1 MYYPKNKIKTNLYTN
16 GNELVY
22 RNSLVSY
29 SGFYYKTY
37 DGKYF
42 SGKSNDD
49 ITSEELISIIST
61 NNADKEYQIAIES
74 QTNPDVSSINTTLIN
89 LGYTELG
96 LPQFSQLPK
105 FTYSQPTQEDY
116 KKGRFE
122 RYFVKKSNEPTFIE
136 IDKLQFERFLSKDTQ
151 YAWQFYIPFNMTWLI
166 AGDKVKETNFRI
178 ASQIQSNNKVYGFV
192 KYLELTGGFDK
203 FYPKVGHMNSGSYID
218 RVNQGYVLD
227 NRDRRGNRVFDSQND
242 SGSIRRDNSTPR

>member
-22 RNSLVSY
+22 RNSLAGY
-29 SGFYYKTY
+29 TGFYYKTY

-49 ITSEELISIIST
+49 ITSEELISIVSLINSSV
-61 NNADKEYQIAIES
+61 EY
-74 QTNPDVSSINTTLIN
+74 QTNPDLDNVNTTLITIGYNEMN
-89 LGYTELG
+89 LPRLSE
-96 LPQFSQLPK
+96 LPK
-105 FTYSQPTQEDY
+105 FTYSQPTQNDY
-116 KKGRFE
+116 EKGRFE
-122 RYFVKKSNEPTFIE
+122 RYFVKKSNEPIFIE
-136 IDKLQFERFLSKDTQ
+136 IDKLQFERFSSKDPQ

-178 ASQIQSNNKVYGFV
+178 ASQVQSDNKVYGFI

-203 FYPKVGHMNSGSYID
+203 FYPKVGHMNSGSYIN
-218 RVNQGYVLD
+218 RANQGYVLD